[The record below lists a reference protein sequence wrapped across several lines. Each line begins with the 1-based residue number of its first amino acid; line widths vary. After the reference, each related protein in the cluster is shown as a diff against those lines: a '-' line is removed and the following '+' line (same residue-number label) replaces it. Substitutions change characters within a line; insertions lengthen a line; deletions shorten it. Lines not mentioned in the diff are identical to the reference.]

1 MAPRQQKIDV
11 ILGTRPVKETLDLRF
26 ADNVRRGLYP
36 ETYQSYDELLAELNY
51 LHKQGLTKSQIEEA
65 VGMKTSRD
73 FSYAKSGGFSLNT
86 RKMAELIPL
95 GLIDHIKRQEAA
107 GIFPPGTA
115 KKYQDDVHRTWNE
128 SSKRTQQIAATT
140 AGYWDN
146 GHWVAAQSNESLGP
160 TTGRNAN
167 PEPQKSF
174 IGAGGNPVQ
183 GNIVHQKLPRAN
195 INQRGLDALGIPK
208 NWYEDFYEFVMRDP
222 DLNKSGKSMGSGLGR
237 TMTDAEAMR
246 VNSGDVTPEQLAAQ
260 VDLANQLTAQGVPA
274 EEINPNAI
282 NPSASKQIKNPLF
295 PEVSRTKAPDI
306 DVSNVKISDATSG
319 IGRVTRNPLMRGA
332 AAVSRAIPG
341 PIDALLPGV
350 IGGGL
355 ALAGGAT
362 LPQAAQAFGG
372 GVAEGLSGDLE
383 GVPEPSVQMVNVGG
397 ELRPLN
403 TDTNTLMDKP
413 GYGLEQSGGQWREVK
428 RGTGVASQQQR
439 QAIPQAQ
446 SRPRTAT
453 AARTQGQ
460 MMPRTQPLNL
470 ANEGQYFIV
479 NPIRS
484 AFSSI
489 FGKREI

>member
-1 MAPRQQKIDV
+1 
-11 ILGTRPVKETLDLRF
+11 
-26 ADNVRRGLYP
+26 
-36 ETYQSYDELLAELNY
+36 
-51 LHKQGLTKSQIEEA
+51 
-65 VGMKTSRD
+65 
-73 FSYAKSGGFSLNT
+73 
-86 RKMAELIPL
+86 
-95 GLIDHIKRQEAA
+95 
-107 GIFPPGTA
+107 
-115 KKYQDDVHRTWNE
+115 
-128 SSKRTQQIAATT
+128 
-140 AGYWDN
+140 
-146 GHWVAAQSNESLGP
+146 
-160 TTGRNAN
+160 
-167 PEPQKSF
+167 
-174 IGAGGNPVQ
+174 
-183 GNIVHQKLPRAN
+183 
-195 INQRGLDALGIPK
+195 
-208 NWYEDFYEFVMRDP
+208 
-222 DLNKSGKSMGSGLGR
+222 
-237 TMTDAEAMR
+237 
-246 VNSGDVTPEQLAAQ
+246 
-260 VDLANQLTAQGVPA
+260 
-274 EEINPNAI
+274 
-282 NPSASKQIKNPLF
+282 
-295 PEVSRTKAPDI
+295 
-306 DVSNVKISDATSG
+306 
-319 IGRVTRNPLMRGA
+319 MRGA

-341 PIDALLPGV
+341 LIDALLPGV

-460 MMPRTQPLNL
+460 MMPKTQPLNP

-484 AFSSI
+484 AFSNI